1 MHSDCRVG
9 TSNWICAHPII
20 CHRVPSFAFV
30 KCGNFMAKSSTKPH
44 SCSETGTFGAWGAPE
59 WGDEVSIRMFI
70 AVVITA
76 LGIASVPP
84 IARADTALMLGGTPI
99 PSYLGGIIET
109 PVYPFNAQYFA
120 QYTFNTVPYP
130 QTIGPF
136 SGIGTPTMGQ
146 SVATGKVHLDAA
158 IYGTG
163 GPMLVIGNSQG
174 SLPTDAVRAKLENDR
189 DAPPRSQLSFL
200 VNGDPEQRGGLFN
213 VLFAPGPYVPIL
225 DYTVRG
231 PVESRYDLVVFTF
244 EYDGI
249 ADFPDRPWNLL
260 ADLNALF
267 GVAYRHAATGSL
279 NPYAI
284 PDEDITITTNSKGAT
299 TTTYLGRA
307 EHLPLTEPL
316 RRLGVSADLL
326 NAVESVLR
334 PIIDRGYSR
343 NDTGPFR
350 GPIMSGGVLQ
360 WPAPTPPTPPTQ
372 PAPPAQQL
380 ATVPLAAA
388 IGHRKAPTPADDSG
402 AVDTAEKAPRQEANA
417 GSATDHPEPS
427 AAAQEAEKPTMRSA
441 TKKRPALNVVRDSLT
456 STKAET
462 DGPADVGPL
471 KPNDQGGE
479 EVVKADPPSADST
492 PSPDSAESG
501 GTGQA
506 QDREVA

>member
-1 MHSDCRVG
+1 
-9 TSNWICAHPII
+9 
-20 CHRVPSFAFV
+20 
-30 KCGNFMAKSSTKPH
+30 MAEWSTKPH
-44 SCSETGTFGAWGAPE
+44 SRSGTGIFGARGAPE
-59 WGDEVSIRMFI
+59 WGDEVSVRVFI
-70 AVVITA
+70 AVVIAA

-99 PSYLGGIIET
+99 PSYLGWIIET

-120 QYTFNTVPYP
+120 QYTFKTVPYP

-158 IYGTG
+158 IHGTG

-174 SLPTDAVRAKLENDR
+174 SLPTDAVRAKLENDP

-213 VLFAPGPYVPIL
+213 VLFAPGAYVPIL
-225 DYTVRG
+225 DYTVLG

-326 NAVESVLR
+326 NAVDSVLR

-343 NDTGPFR
+343 NDSGPFR
-350 GPIMSGGVLQ
+350 GPILSGGQLH
-360 WPAPTPPTPPTQ
+360 WPAPTPPTQ
-372 PAPPAQQL
+372 PAPAAQQL

-388 IGHRKAPTPADDSG
+388 IE
-402 AVDTAEKAPRQEANA
+402 DTAPSTEADGSGPANTAERPARPEADA
-417 GSATDHPEPS
+417 GSAGDHPEPS
-427 AAAQEAEKPTMRSA
+427 AAAQESEKPTKRPA

-462 DGPADVGPL
+462 NGPADAGPE

-479 EVVKADPPSADST
+479 DVVKADPPSADST